1 MPASKPVADP
11 ARSTDPRDYQRV
23 GRPLGVMAK
32 TFPAGFVVAEHRHER
47 AQLIHALS
55 GVIELH
61 VGRTLWLVPPQR
73 AVWMPAGMAH
83 AMLARGEVR
92 LHTVYA
98 RPQSC
103 PPEFPRVPRGVM
115 VSPLLREL
123 IVRAAGLPLL
133 YDERGREGRLMAVLL
148 DELEWSREQPLAL
161 PDPADRRLG
170 RICQAL
176 LENPADPRGLEEWAR
191 YVGGVL
197 ADPGTAVSLRTGSDL
212 RPLAPPGAPGRRPA
226 TPGGWRSG
234 GADRRGSRLPDAQR
248 IQCHVPTPDREHA
261 EPLLRLVRFGVAF
274 VRWRTAPTRQD
285 SYAGPVSRRLP
296 REASMQRLNVE
307 FRSEGVALRG
317 WLYLPEAR
325 AERPAIVMTHGFSG
339 VKEQYLDRYA
349 EVFAA
354 AGFVVLLYDHPNFG
368 DSDGEPRQEID
379 PVMQR
384 RGYRD
389 AITWLGAQ
397 ARVDARRIGI
407 WGTSYSGGHVLE
419 VAALDRRVKCVVAQV
434 PTVSGHASALRR
446 TRAEQLP
453 ALLASFDADRQRRFE
468 DLPPALLPAVAA
480 GPDEPCAMAGADAH
494 RFFTDSAA
502 LAPNW
507 CNRVTLRSAELAREN
522 EPGIHM
528 ARISPTP
535 LLMIVADRDL
545 LTPTDLCLEAYQ
557 RALPPKRLLMLAG
570 GHFTPYIEHFDA
582 TSQAAADWFVRHLG
596 EGGEQPATVVE

>member
-1 MPASKPVADP
+1 
-11 ARSTDPRDYQRV
+11 
-23 GRPLGVMAK
+23 
-32 TFPAGFVVAEHRHER
+32 
-47 AQLIHALS
+47 
-55 GVIELH
+55 
-61 VGRTLWLVPPQR
+61 
-73 AVWMPAGMAH
+73 
-83 AMLARGEVR
+83 
-92 LHTVYA
+92 
-98 RPQSC
+98 
-103 PPEFPRVPRGVM
+103 
-115 VSPLLREL
+115 
-123 IVRAAGLPLL
+123 
-133 YDERGREGRLMAVLL
+133 
-148 DELEWSREQPLAL
+148 
-161 PDPADRRLG
+161 
-170 RICQAL
+170 
-176 LENPADPRGLEEWAR
+176 
-191 YVGGVL
+191 
-197 ADPGTAVSLRTGSDL
+197 
-212 RPLAPPGAPGRRPA
+212 
-226 TPGGWRSG
+226 
-234 GADRRGSRLPDAQR
+234 
-248 IQCHVPTPDREHA
+248 
-261 EPLLRLVRFGVAF
+261 
-274 VRWRTAPTRQD
+274 
-285 SYAGPVSRRLP
+285 
-296 REASMQRLNVE
+296 MQRLNVE

-397 ARVDARRIGI
+397 ARVDASRIGI
-407 WGTSYSGGHVLE
+407 WGTSY
-419 VAALDRRVKCVVAQV
+419 R
-434 PTVSGHASALRR
+434 RR

-453 ALLASFDADRQRRFE
+453 ALLASFDAARQRRFE
-468 DLPPALLPAVAA
+468 GLPPALLPAVAA

-502 LAPNW
+502 LAPSW

-522 EPGIHM
+522 EPGIHIG
-528 ARISPTP
+528 RISPTP

-596 EGGEQPATVVE
+596 EGGEQSATVVE

>member
-1 MPASKPVADP
+1 
-11 ARSTDPRDYQRV
+11 
-23 GRPLGVMAK
+23 
-32 TFPAGFVVAEHRHER
+32 
-47 AQLIHALS
+47 
-55 GVIELH
+55 
-61 VGRTLWLVPPQR
+61 
-73 AVWMPAGMAH
+73 
-83 AMLARGEVR
+83 
-92 LHTVYA
+92 
-98 RPQSC
+98 
-103 PPEFPRVPRGVM
+103 
-115 VSPLLREL
+115 
-123 IVRAAGLPLL
+123 
-133 YDERGREGRLMAVLL
+133 
-148 DELEWSREQPLAL
+148 
-161 PDPADRRLG
+161 
-170 RICQAL
+170 
-176 LENPADPRGLEEWAR
+176 
-191 YVGGVL
+191 
-197 ADPGTAVSLRTGSDL
+197 
-212 RPLAPPGAPGRRPA
+212 
-226 TPGGWRSG
+226 
-234 GADRRGSRLPDAQR
+234 
-248 IQCHVPTPDREHA
+248 
-261 EPLLRLVRFGVAF
+261 
-274 VRWRTAPTRQD
+274 
-285 SYAGPVSRRLP
+285 
-296 REASMQRLNVE
+296 MQRLNVE

-480 GPDEPCAMAGADAH
+480 GPAEP
-494 RFFTDSAA
+494 
-502 LAPNW
+502 PNW

>member
-1 MPASKPVADP
+1 
-11 ARSTDPRDYQRV
+11 
-23 GRPLGVMAK
+23 
-32 TFPAGFVVAEHRHER
+32 
-47 AQLIHALS
+47 
-55 GVIELH
+55 
-61 VGRTLWLVPPQR
+61 
-73 AVWMPAGMAH
+73 
-83 AMLARGEVR
+83 
-92 LHTVYA
+92 
-98 RPQSC
+98 
-103 PPEFPRVPRGVM
+103 
-115 VSPLLREL
+115 
-123 IVRAAGLPLL
+123 
-133 YDERGREGRLMAVLL
+133 
-148 DELEWSREQPLAL
+148 
-161 PDPADRRLG
+161 
-170 RICQAL
+170 
-176 LENPADPRGLEEWAR
+176 
-191 YVGGVL
+191 
-197 ADPGTAVSLRTGSDL
+197 
-212 RPLAPPGAPGRRPA
+212 
-226 TPGGWRSG
+226 
-234 GADRRGSRLPDAQR
+234 
-248 IQCHVPTPDREHA
+248 
-261 EPLLRLVRFGVAF
+261 
-274 VRWRTAPTRQD
+274 
-285 SYAGPVSRRLP
+285 
-296 REASMQRLNVE
+296 MQRLNVE

-397 ARVDARRIGI
+397 ARVDASRIGI

-468 DLPPALLPAVAA
+468 DLLPALLPAVAA

-596 EGGEQPATVVE
+596 EGGEQSATVVE

>member
-1 MPASKPVADP
+1 
-11 ARSTDPRDYQRV
+11 
-23 GRPLGVMAK
+23 
-32 TFPAGFVVAEHRHER
+32 
-47 AQLIHALS
+47 
-55 GVIELH
+55 
-61 VGRTLWLVPPQR
+61 
-73 AVWMPAGMAH
+73 
-83 AMLARGEVR
+83 
-92 LHTVYA
+92 
-98 RPQSC
+98 
-103 PPEFPRVPRGVM
+103 
-115 VSPLLREL
+115 
-123 IVRAAGLPLL
+123 
-133 YDERGREGRLMAVLL
+133 
-148 DELEWSREQPLAL
+148 
-161 PDPADRRLG
+161 
-170 RICQAL
+170 
-176 LENPADPRGLEEWAR
+176 
-191 YVGGVL
+191 
-197 ADPGTAVSLRTGSDL
+197 
-212 RPLAPPGAPGRRPA
+212 
-226 TPGGWRSG
+226 
-234 GADRRGSRLPDAQR
+234 
-248 IQCHVPTPDREHA
+248 
-261 EPLLRLVRFGVAF
+261 
-274 VRWRTAPTRQD
+274 
-285 SYAGPVSRRLP
+285 
-296 REASMQRLNVE
+296 MQRLNVE

-468 DLPPALLPAVAA
+468 GLPPALLPAVAA
-480 GPDEPCAMAGADAH
+480 SPDEPCAMAGADAH

-507 CNRVTLRSAELAREN
+507 CNWVTLRSAELAREN

-535 LLMIVADRDL
+535 LLMIVAAGTCSRPR
-545 LTPTDLCLEAYQ
+545 TFAWRPTS
-557 RALPPKRLLMLAG
+557 
-570 GHFTPYIEHFDA
+570 GHCRP
-582 TSQAAADWFVRHLG
+582 SG
-596 EGGEQPATVVE
+596 C

>member
-1 MPASKPVADP
+1 
-11 ARSTDPRDYQRV
+11 
-23 GRPLGVMAK
+23 
-32 TFPAGFVVAEHRHER
+32 
-47 AQLIHALS
+47 
-55 GVIELH
+55 
-61 VGRTLWLVPPQR
+61 
-73 AVWMPAGMAH
+73 
-83 AMLARGEVR
+83 
-92 LHTVYA
+92 
-98 RPQSC
+98 
-103 PPEFPRVPRGVM
+103 
-115 VSPLLREL
+115 
-123 IVRAAGLPLL
+123 
-133 YDERGREGRLMAVLL
+133 
-148 DELEWSREQPLAL
+148 
-161 PDPADRRLG
+161 
-170 RICQAL
+170 
-176 LENPADPRGLEEWAR
+176 
-191 YVGGVL
+191 
-197 ADPGTAVSLRTGSDL
+197 
-212 RPLAPPGAPGRRPA
+212 
-226 TPGGWRSG
+226 
-234 GADRRGSRLPDAQR
+234 
-248 IQCHVPTPDREHA
+248 
-261 EPLLRLVRFGVAF
+261 
-274 VRWRTAPTRQD
+274 
-285 SYAGPVSRRLP
+285 
-296 REASMQRLNVE
+296 MQRLNVE

-545 LTPTDLCLEAYQ
+545 RPRTFAWRPTS
-557 RALPPKRLLMLAG
+557 
-570 GHFTPYIEHFDA
+570 GHCRP
-582 TSQAAADWFVRHLG
+582 SG
-596 EGGEQPATVVE
+596 C